1 MLLVYSAKQ
10 HVHNLNVK
18 IAGINFEDNIMKSFD
33 EFGLYID
40 VQKMEQIRKFADDYA
55 DYYLEKGKAD
65 LNNPNTRFIYL
76 RFYSEGITMGMLKEY
91 HKWLEDQ

>member
-1 MLLVYSAKQ
+1 
-10 HVHNLNVK
+10 
-18 IAGINFEDNIMKSFD
+18 MKDFN
-33 EFGLYID
+33 EFGAHID
-40 VQKMEQIRKFADDYA
+40 FQKMEQIRKFADEYA
-55 DYYLEKGKAD
+55 DYYLEKGEAD